1 MSEPEP
7 RSTSAERLPG
17 RGAVLVTG
25 ATRGIGRAIAL
36 RLAGEG
42 WDVAVAYRSA
52 AERAAEVCGQIEELG
67 RRAVALRAELE
78 SAEECR
84 ALVEAA
90 DEALGGLGALVAN
103 AGAMAPAP
111 LLAATVEDV
120 DRQYFLNA
128 RAPLLLAQAAAERI
142 GEGGAMVFVTSRAAG
157 RAVPG
162 LAGYCMSKAALKMLT
177 EVAALELA
185 PRGIVVNAVAPATTE
200 TDLNRELLADERYRA
215 KVLDAIPLGRL
226 TAPEDVAAA
235 VAFLLSED
243 ARQITGTTLAVD
255 GGAAL

>member
-1 MSEPEP
+1 MSEPETQP
-7 RSTSAERLPG
+7 QSAERPPG

-36 RLAGEG
+36 RLAAEG
-42 WDVAVAYRSA
+42 WDVAASYRSA
-52 AERAAEVCGQIEELG
+52 PELADEVCGAIEERG

-78 SAEECR
+78 SAEECG

-90 DEALGGLGALVAN
+90 AEALGGLGALVAN

-111 LLAATVEDV
+111 LLEARAEDA

-128 RAPLLLAQAAAERI
+128 RAPLLLAQAAAERMR
-142 GEGGAMVFVTSRAAG
+142 EGGAMVFVTSRAAG

-200 TDLNRELLADERYRA
+200 TDLNRELLADDAYRA
-215 KVLDAIPLGRL
+215 RVLDAIPLGRL
-226 TAPEDVAAA
+226 TTPEDVAAA
-235 VAFLLSED
+235 VAFLLSEE
-243 ARQITGTTLAVD
+243 ARQITGATLPVD